1 MIGELDQAKKSL
13 YNYHQVWKQ
22 FGFVPEFYD
31 IPNAKLNNKRDGYPL
46 RPEFIESV
54 FYLYRA
60 TRDPHLLQIGADVVE
75 AIYSSARTE
84 CGFAT
89 VKSVY
94 DHTIEDRMESF
105 FLAETLKYLYLL
117 FDETNFV
124 NNDGSKGVVIDR
136 NGTQCVV
143 DSGSY
148 VFNTEAHLI
157 DVAAVYCCSHQK
169 NFEDSILSEFQN
181 NLDLYSLF
189 GLRSQ
194 SSDLLQGIRVKYSQQ
209 MYNELHISDTL
220 EDNENVEN
228 FEINNTIDPQ
238 INSNLVSQVILES
251 EYFSENES
259 EKESEEVFEDLLNE
273 SQDLN
278 SVKLEEEKEVINSDM
293 KLLMP
298 SKIEIPID
306 SDSSSE
312 KSLNLNDPKIDSTL
326 ESSISTVN
334 IPKVEKTESQEFKI
348 ESDTTLESEKTIS
361 ISLDRSETQDTSET
375 QETIMVDGSSILV
388 PEVIEPTHSVE
399 GWHTKSTDDQFSD
412 EVLSILSAN
421 TIVSDK
427 LSKQIV
433 KVLLDSTSDQ
443 HKTNLFINNTIIST
457 AFNTSSVNYELL
469 LCPSQP
475 FLLRLSFFGQM
486 IVLNQT

>member
-1 MIGELDQAKKSL
+1 LIGELDQAKKSL

-75 AIYSSARTE
+75 AIYSSTRTE

-89 VKSVY
+89 IKSVY

-124 NNDGSKGVVIDR
+124 NNDGSKGVIIDR
-136 NGTQCVV
+136 NGTDCVV
-143 DSGSY
+143 DSGGY

-157 DVAAVYCCSHQK
+157 DIAAVYCCSHQK

-181 NLDLYSLF
+181 NLDLHSLF
-189 GLRSQ
+189 GLHSK
-194 SSDLLQGIRVKYSQQ
+194 SSDLLEGIRVKYSSL
-209 MYNELHISDTL
+209 MSNELDISDSL
-220 EDNENVEN
+220 EDDEDIENSQ
-228 FEINNTIDPQ
+228 NNTIDGK
-238 INSNLVSQVILES
+238 IKSNPVSQVILES
-251 EYFSENES
+251 EYFSESES
-259 EKESEEVFEDLLNE
+259 KEIFEDLLNNE

-278 SVKLEEEKEVINSDM
+278 SVKSEEEKEVINSDTT
-293 KLLMP
+293 LLMP
-298 SKIEIPID
+298 SKIVE

-312 KSLNLNDPKIDSTL
+312 KPSNLNDLKVVDSLFSTL
-326 ESSISTVN
+326 ESSISSVN
-334 IPKVEKTESQEFKI
+334 IPNVEKTESQDFNI
-348 ESDTTLESEKTIS
+348 ESDTTESDKIIS
-361 ISLDRSETQDTSET
+361 ISLDTSET
-375 QETIMVDGSSILV
+375 QETITVEGSSTLV
-388 PEVIEPTHSVE
+388 PEVIQPTHSVE
-399 GWHTKSTDDQFSD
+399 GWHTKSND
-412 EVLSILSAN
+412 EVLVNNKI
-421 TIVSDK
+421 
-427 LSKQIV
+427 SKQIV
-433 KVLLDSTSDQ
+433 QVLLDSTNSFTDQ
-443 HKTNLFINNTIIST
+443 HETNLFINSST
-457 AFNTSSVNYELL
+457 VLNTSSVNYELL

>member
-1 MIGELDQAKKSL
+1 LIGELDQAKKSL

-75 AIYSSARTE
+75 AIYSSTRTE

-124 NNDGSKGVVIDR
+124 NNDGSKGVIIDR
-136 NGTQCVV
+136 KGSHCVV
-143 DSGSY
+143 DSGGY

-157 DVAAVYCCSHQK
+157 DIAAVYCCSHQK
-169 NFEDSILSEFQN
+169 NFEDNILSEFQN

-189 GLRSQ
+189 GLHSKSK
-194 SSDLLQGIRVKYSQQ
+194 SSDLLQGIRAKYSSQIS
-209 MYNELHISDTL
+209 NELDISC
-220 EDNENVEN
+220 DNENNSEN
-228 FEINNTIDPQ
+228 NNTIDGQ
-238 INSNLVSQVILES
+238 IKSNPISQIILES
-251 EYFSENES
+251 EYFSENQS
-259 EKESEEVFEDLLNE
+259 KEVFEDLNTD
-273 SQDLN
+273 QT
-278 SVKLEEEKEVINSDM
+278 SVELEEEKEVIDSDIT
-293 KLLMP
+293 LLMP
-298 SKIEIPID
+298 SKIEKPIE

-312 KSLNLNDPKIDSTL
+312 RPSNLNEFKIDTSFSTL
-326 ESSISTVN
+326 ESSISRVN
-334 IPKVEKTESQEFKI
+334 IPNVEKTESQDFNI
-348 ESDTTLESEKTIS
+348 ESDVDFNIESDIDFNSDTTLESDKTIS
-361 ISLDRSETQDTSET
+361 ISLDTSDP
-375 QETIMVDGSSILV
+375 TIMVEGSSILA
-388 PEVIEPTHSVE
+388 PEVIQPTHSVE
-399 GWHTKSTDDQFSD
+399 GWHTKSVDDHFSD

-421 TIVSDK
+421 TLVSDK

-433 KVLLDSTSDQ
+433 QVLLDSTNGEHQ
-443 HKTNLFINNTIIST
+443 TNLFINSSTLSIINT
-457 AFNTSSVNYELL
+457 ALNNSSLNYELL

-475 FLLRLSFFGQM
+475 FLLRLSYFGQM
-486 IVLNQT
+486 IVF